1 MFELTNETIRAINL
15 VMLMFC
21 SVEAVIVLLH
31 SPPIHQRTK
40 TSRLF
45 STEMVVIVCA
55 VICYTLGLLL
65 ELSHEGIFSIL
76 LQALAYVGVYVIL
89 FFHFLYVKGNINLV
103 ELEDPIADR
112 ISRIALLVCI
122 IGSALWL
129 LVIFNPA
136 ENRISE
142 PVGVANIDFWVG
154 YAGGI
159 ILIAMIVYLLLK
171 YRDRLGNRRVLSLLV
186 LPILLIIATILESTS
201 FQGLEL
207 RYPAIAIGLV
217 VIYTYHHMEIEYK
230 YKKEEAENM
239 RNRMTMATGRMNPHY
254 LYNVLASIYYLCETD
269 SKQAQHAIGLFSDY
283 LRNTLETLEKV
294 ELVNFKWELEVIKNY
309 LSLEEIRFGD
319 RVKVEYDL
327 DYEDF
332 TVPPLSIQPLVE
344 NAVKHGLLPKEE
356 GGTVTISTKKLSDG
370 SAQITIK
377 DDGKGFD
384 KSQLKDE
391 DALNKGISI
400 VSERLRT
407 EIGGELSVTSEP
419 DKGTTSVVTIKPD
432 SISRELIL

>member
-1 MFELTNETIRAINL
+1 MFELSQETIRTVNL
-15 VMLMFC
+15 VMLIFC

-45 STEMVVIVCA
+45 STEMVVIVIA
-55 VICYTLGLLL
+55 VLCYTLGLLL
-65 ELSHEGIFSIL
+65 DLGHEGIFSVI
-76 LQALAYVGVYVIL
+76 LQAIAYVGVYVIL
-89 FFHFLYVKGNINLV
+89 FFHVLYVKGNINLV
-103 ELEDPIADR
+103 ELEDPIADGMNR
-112 ISRIALLVCI
+112 LALLVCI
-122 IGSALWL
+122 VGSALWL

-136 ENRISE
+136 STRLEE
-142 PVGVANIDFWVG
+142 PIGVNNLDFWVG

-159 ILIAMIVYLLLK
+159 VLIGMIVYLLIK
-171 YRDRLGNRRVLSLLV
+171 YRSRLGNRRVAALLTLPV
-186 LPILLIIATILESTS
+186 LLAIATILESTVLH
-201 FQGLEL
+201 GLEL

-217 VIYTYHHMEIEYK
+217 VIYTYHHMEIEYR

-269 SKQAQHAIGLFSDY
+269 PKQAQHAIGLFSDY

-309 LSLEEIRFGD
+309 LTLEEIRFGD
-319 RVKVEYDL
+319 RIKVNYDIEYD
-327 DYEDF
+327 EF

-356 GGTVTISTKKLSDG
+356 GGTVTVTTRRLPDG
-370 SAQITIK
+370 SAQIVIK
-377 DDGKGFD
+377 DDGKGFNVA
-384 KSQLKDE
+384 QLKAQDE
-391 DALNKGISI
+391 VNSGIA
-400 VSERLRT
+400 VVRERLRT
-407 EIGGELSVTSEP
+407 EIGGELSVTSFPE
-419 DKGTTSVVTIKPD
+419 KGTTSTVTIKPD
-432 SISRELIL
+432 SYNRELIL